1 MKVELIAAAD
11 TDIATADTVGCCWE
25 EQISPGGK
33 FTHDDLP
40 CPPLSDIYESGINKL
55 AIYLQLVMYSTA
67 DTVGCCWEEQISP
80 GGKFTHDDLPCPPLS
95 DIYESGINPYIYN
108 W

>member
-1 MKVELIAAAD
+1 MKVELIHISTIGNVLAAAD

-40 CPPLSDIYESGINKL
+40 CPPLSDIYESGIN
-55 AIYLQLVMYSTA
+55 
-67 DTVGCCWEEQISP
+67 
-80 GGKFTHDDLPCPPLS
+80 
-95 DIYESGINPYIYN
+95 PYIYN